1 MQMFIIAINNG
12 DFMTQVKNITTC
24 TVFTYNKK
32 RHRKTDVLAVNNEF
46 QPYDVKCKYAICSG
60 IV

>member
-1 MQMFIIAINNG
+1 MKMFIIAING

-24 TVFTYNKK
+24 TVFTYSKK
-32 RHRKTDVLAVNNEF
+32 RERKTDLAFDDEF
-46 QPYDVKCKYAICSG
+46 QPYDLKCKYAIRSG